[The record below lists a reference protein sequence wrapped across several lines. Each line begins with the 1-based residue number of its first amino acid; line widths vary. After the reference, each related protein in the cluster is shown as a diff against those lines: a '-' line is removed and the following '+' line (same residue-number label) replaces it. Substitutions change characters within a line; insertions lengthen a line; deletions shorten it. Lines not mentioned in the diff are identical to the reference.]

1 MNVKE
6 VNLMSQEKETESE
19 RFLVQHESCKF

>member
-6 VNLMSQEKETESE
+6 VNLMSQEKETESGS
-19 RFLVQHESCKF
+19 FLVQYESCKF